1 MKYLLVRHITLLRA
15 LVLLGLVAR
24 LGGGEGG
31 WPAF

>member
-1 MKYLLVRHITLLRA
+1 MKYLLVRHITLRA